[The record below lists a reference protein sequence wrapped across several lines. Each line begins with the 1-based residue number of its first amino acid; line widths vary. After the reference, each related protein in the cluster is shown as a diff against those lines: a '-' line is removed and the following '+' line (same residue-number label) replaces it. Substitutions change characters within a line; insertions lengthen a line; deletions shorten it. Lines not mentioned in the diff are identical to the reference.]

1 MKKTLIASAICLA
14 PFPVFADLTV
24 EPYGS
29 IRAQAE
35 YVTADKSSADPT
47 QDDSYVGVRDA
58 YSRFGVTATYPLS
71 NGTTLGAKLEIPFNI
86 QHMQAE
92 DPSYFEGF
100 YKDNSSPRV
109 YKLTATGDWGSAAIG
124 KQWLAYYN
132 AVAYPVDYFSS
143 FYSGFATYAAFRR
156 EAVTYT
162 TPSFSGFSATAS
174 MVDMVDGGD
183 ETYLDTTQASL
194 KYSMDG
200 LSLAVAYQDT
210 YNGKADLLG
219 ASAAYT
225 TGPWRFATKVE
236 QLDSPTDTTIG
247 VDPMMYN
254 MYASYQLNDYTFK
267 AHYAKGDITDD
278 STAFYEGDSYHLGA
292 DYQYTKNLKVFVE
305 YFYEERA
312 YAIYTEDSKSYGQF
326 AAPDT
331 SGSAFAVGAR
341 YDF

>member
-14 PFPVFADLTV
+14 SSPVFAELTV

-35 YVTADKSSADPT
+35 SVSVDQVTADQAT
-47 QDDSYVGVRDA
+47 AGENDSYTGIKDA
-58 YSRFGVTATYPLS
+58 YSRFGVIATYPLS

-86 QHMQAE
+86 QKMQAE
-92 DPSYFEGF
+92 DPSYFD
-100 YKDNSSPRV
+100 DNSPRV

-132 AVAYPVDYFSS
+132 AIAYPVDYFSS
-143 FYSGFATYAAFRR
+143 FYSGFATYASFRR

-162 TPSFSGFSATAS
+162 TPSFAGFSATAS

-183 ETYLDTTQASL
+183 ESLLDTTQASL
-194 KYSMDG
+194 NYSLDG
-200 LSLAVAYQDT
+200 LDLALAYQDS
-210 YNGKADLLG
+210 YNGQADLLG

-236 QLDSPTDTTIG
+236 QLDSPAGTVDA
-247 VDPMMYN
+247 DPMMYN
-254 MYASYQLNDYTFK
+254 MYASYQLKNYTFK
-267 AHYAKGDITDD
+267 AHYAKGDVSDD
-278 STAFYEGDSYHLGA
+278 GGAYFQGDSYHLGA

-305 YFYEERA
+305 YFYEERG
-312 YAIYTEDSKSYGQF
+312 YAIYPEN
-326 AAPDT
+326 ADT
-331 SGSAFAVGAR
+331 YDALGGYQDVTNGSALAIGAR